1 MAYFNHAFQQTFV
14 PTSAAGNS
22 VASSALTALQIG
34 VLDALDYQ
42 TVSSG
47 NLAAN
52 TADKYLIG
60 MGSPMKGTGLSDTLG
75 GNKFHGGYQE
85 SWKSKIIVPKYI
97 RFIGHQPDV
106 AGIEPSVTITSAA
119 PADGGCWDCDDV
131 LAGGY
136 YKAMRLDLK
145 GSPVLRALNRNHYR
159 VLQFDGYCNCAA
171 GALLDPNVVYATWAK
186 QIVSDPITFSL
197 VDVKLENSTNAGG
210 AYAVDVDTDG
220 YTTGGADV
228 DAVIATLDGII
239 AASPTVTVDFR
250 SKLTITPKSSLETT
264 FSDPTFDSRDFYG
277 KQPMELFGELL
288 DREGDPCEDSCSTVV
303 EVKGA
308 QAETKGETLLRDSL
322 MFDRYKQNY
331 YHQGN
336 KDAVR
341 MNEIEQMGV
350 SNYGITRSAEYDVFY
365 LLHTV
370 PRFNN
375 PTGVFDNDQYLIKI
389 GTIGTDTSGLKTEV
403 VALLTQLAVKAFGA
417 GSVPTDMSTNF
428 SAHEGFSAP

>member
-14 PTSAAGNS
+14 PTSGTIAADT
-22 VASSALTALQIG
+22 ASSALNSLQLAMLSAETYKS
-34 VLDALDYQ
+34 V
-42 TVSSG
+42 
-47 NLAAN
+47 LAAGLTAN
-52 TADKYLIG
+52 TKMLFG
-60 MGSPMKGTGLSDTLG
+60 MGSPMKGAGLSDTIG

-85 SWKSKIIVPKYI
+85 SWKSKIIVPKYV
-97 RFIGHQPDV
+97 RFIGHMPDV
-106 AGIEPSVTITSAA
+106 AAVEPSVVITSAA

-136 YKAMRLDLK
+136 YKALRLDLK

-159 VLQFDGYCNCAA
+159 VLQFDGYCNCTA
-171 GALLDPNVVYATWAK
+171 GTLLHPAVVYATWAK

-197 VDVKLENSTNAGG
+197 VDVKLEIDTGSGYSTSVN
-210 AYAVDVDTDG
+210 TDG
-220 YTTGGADV
+220 FTTGGANV

-239 AASPTVTVDFR
+239 EGTYTVTTSFLA
-250 SKLTITPKSSLETT
+250 KLTITPKSSLETT
-264 FSDPTFDSRDFYG
+264 FADATFDSRDFYG

-303 EVKGA
+303 ESKGT

-350 SNYGITRSAEYDVFY
+350 SNYGITRSALYDVFY
-365 LLHTV
+365 VLHTV

-389 GTIGTDTSGLKTEV
+389 GVLGTNTGLRDLIDADLSIRMENLVT
-403 VALLTQLAVKAFGA
+403 
-417 GSVPTDMSTNF
+417 P
-428 SAHEGFSAP
+428 

>member
-14 PTSAAGNS
+14 PTTGTIAAGT
-22 VASSALTALQIG
+22 ASSALNSLQ
-34 VLDALDYQ
+34 LAMLSAETYQ
-42 TVSSG
+42 SI
-47 NLAAN
+47 LAAGLTAN
-52 TADKYLIG
+52 TKMLFG
-60 MGSPMKGTGLSDTLG
+60 MGSPMKGAGLSDTIG

-85 SWKSKIIVPKYI
+85 SWKSKIIVPKYV
-97 RFIGHQPDV
+97 RFIGHMPDV
-106 AGIEPSVTITSAA
+106 AALEPSVTITSAA
-119 PADGGCWDCDDV
+119 PANDGCWDCDDV

-136 YKAMRLDLK
+136 YKALRLDLK

-159 VLQFDGYCNCAA
+159 VLQFDGYCNCTA
-171 GALLDPNVVYATWAK
+171 GTLLHPAVVYATWAK

-197 VDVKLENSTNAGG
+197 VDVKLEIDTGAGYSTS
-210 AYAVDVDTDG
+210 VDTDG
-220 YTTGGADV
+220 FVTGGADV

-239 AASPTVTVDFR
+239 EGSYTVTTSFLA
-250 SKLTITPKSSLETT
+250 KLTITPKSSLETT

-303 EVKGA
+303 EVKGT

-350 SNYGITRSAEYDVFY
+350 SNYGITRNALYDVFY
-365 LLHTV
+365 VLHTV

-389 GTIGTDTSGLKTEV
+389 GVLGTNTGLRDLIDADLDALSN
-403 VALLTQLAVKAFGA
+403 VAGLGGTV
-417 GSVPTDMSTNF
+417 TDMSATF
-428 SAHEGFSAP
+428 LPTEGFSAP

>member
-14 PTSAAGNS
+14 PTSTATTLD
-22 VASSALTALQIG
+22 ASSALNALELGLLDATTYKALQSGAIG
-34 VLDALDYQ
+34 
-42 TVSSG
+42 
-47 NLAAN
+47 AN
-52 TADKYLIG
+52 GTNKYLFA
-60 MGSPMKGTGLSDTLG
+60 MGSPMKGAGLSDTLG
-75 GNKFHGGYQE
+75 GNEFHGGYQE

-97 RFIGHQPDV
+97 RFIGHVPDV
-106 AGIEPSVTITSAA
+106 TATDPKVEITSAA

-171 GALLDPNVVYATWAK
+171 GALLNPAVVYATWAK

-197 VDVKLENSTNAGG
+197 VDVKLEKDEAAG
-210 AYAVDVDTDG
+210 AFTATVDTAVG
-220 YTTGGADV
+220 TGGATV
-228 DAVIATLDGII
+228 DAIISTLDGII
-239 AASPTVTVDFR
+239 DGTYTVTTAWLAR
-250 SKLTITPKSSLETT
+250 LTITPKASLETT

-277 KQPMELFGELL
+277 KQPMELFAEFL
-288 DREGDPCEDSCSTVV
+288 DREGDPCEDSCSTAV
-303 EVKGA
+303 ETKGV
-308 QAETKGETLLRDSL
+308 QEETKGETLLRDTL
-322 MFDRYKQNY
+322 MFDRYHQNY

-341 MNEIEQMGV
+341 MNEIEQMDI
-350 SNYGITRSAEYDVFY
+350 SNYGITRSALYDVYY
-365 LLHTV
+365 LLHSV

-389 GTIGTDTSGLKTEV
+389 GVLSSNAAVNTEV
-403 VALLTQLAVKAFGA
+403 DAILDALALKAGITLTN
-417 GSVPTDMSTNF
+417 MSSTF
-428 SAHEGFSAP
+428 LPSEGFVAP